1 MALSDQVYLAMIQYN
16 NGDARRIQHFV
27 KVHSFA
33 RIIGIGEGLKGE
45 SLETLEVA
53 AYVHDIGIKLA
64 EAKYGRCDGQ
74 LQEQLGPDEA
84 KKMLKRIGYD
94 DQIIDR
100 VAYLVAHHH
109 TYTGIEDIDYQILVE
124 ADFLVNLFEDQASQA
139 AIASVRK
146 KVFKTATGLKILDW
160 MYA

>member
-1 MALSDQVYLAMIQYN
+1 MALLDQVYLEMIQYN
-16 NGDARRIQHFV
+16 SGDARRIQHFV

-33 RIIGIGEGLKGE
+33 RIIGITEGLE
-45 SLETLEVA
+45 AEALEILEVA
-53 AYVHDIGIKLA
+53 TYVHDIGIKNA
-64 EAKYGRCDGQ
+64 EAEYGRSDGQ
-74 LQEQLGPDEA
+74 IQEQLGPDEA
-84 KKMLKRIGYD
+84 KKMLKCIGYD

-100 VAYLVAHHH
+100 VAYLVGHHH
-109 TYTGIEDIDYQILVE
+109 TYTAIEGMDYQILVE

-146 KVFKTATGLKILDW
+146 KVFKTQTGLKILDW